1 MNVPADVVLVGEETA
16 LLLLLLPNTAVTLTV
31 QLLPAGA
38 SEKTVCVVFAPGTV
52 SDICFDSVPHRS

>member
-16 LLLLLLPNTAVTLTV
+16 LLLLLPNTAVTLTV